1 MPLTPNFTVSQI
13 PATPSNITLTDTSTG
28 SDPAIASR
36 RVYVETSQ
44 GTFLVPT
51 NVSTDYSV
59 WPYPTPGITLDLLT
73 EDQAV
78 NVRVTWVDSFGN
90 LLYQKNTN
98 YCFSQYNQ
106 QYFYYLVQVQ
116 SQTYNIIQDNR
127 YWQNMT
133 VYYANII
140 GAIKAVELGND
151 IFGSQECLNRATFMK
166 TNALNFF

>member
-1 MPLTPNFTVSQI
+1 MPLIPNFTVSQI

-28 SDPAIASR
+28 SDPAISSR
-36 RVYVETSQ
+36 RVFVETSQ
-44 GTFLVPT
+44 GSFLVLP
-51 NVSTDYSV
+51 NASTDYSV
-59 WPYPTPGITLDLLT
+59 WAYPDPSITLDLLT

-78 NVRVTWVDSFGN
+78 NVNVQWVDAFGN
-90 LLYQKNTN
+90 ILYQKNTN

-127 YWQNMT
+127 YWQNMN
-133 VYYANII
+133 VYYANIV

-151 IFGSQECLNRATFMK
+151 IFGSQECLNRATYMQ
-166 TNALNFF
+166 TNATNFF